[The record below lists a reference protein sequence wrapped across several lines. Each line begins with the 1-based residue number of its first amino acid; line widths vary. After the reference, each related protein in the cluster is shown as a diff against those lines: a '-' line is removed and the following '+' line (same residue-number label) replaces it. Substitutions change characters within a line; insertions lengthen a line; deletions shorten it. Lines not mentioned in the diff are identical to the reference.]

1 MRKIIVIFSVF
12 ALLTTLNSCQK
23 NGAENTKGTSSS
35 HQPDKYQ
42 PYGGPMTV
50 GQKHNTVLDDYIAE
64 YGFFNDDGTTRDGVE
79 IMVNKVAI
87 IQASYNW
94 LNTSAAVAAEDIMS
108 ELDNLGIFN
117 PDGTSKS
124 QDQINEILVN
134 QETNAALKVVMTNIT
149 EYTGNPDNFMDYA
162 DAQFA
167 SLTALTGDDLTRAQG
182 AHDVLGNS
190 HEKYKTMGAMF
201 DQLTAAEKIN
211 ALAAAD
217 AAGAL
222 YGAKFAVA
230 NGHWSPV
237 AWSNDVAYFSIGF
250 SVKAA
255 QM

>member
-12 ALLTTLNSCQK
+12 ALLTTLNSCHK
-23 NGAENTKGTSSS
+23 NGAESTKGTAS
-35 HQPDKYQ
+35 HEPGKYQ
-42 PYGGPMTV
+42 PYGDPLTV

-64 YGFFNDDGTTRDGVE
+64 YGFFNDDGTTRNGVE
-79 IMVNKVAI
+79 IMVNKIAI

-94 LNTSAAVAAEDIMS
+94 LNTSATIAAEDIMD

-117 PDGTSKS
+117 ADGTSKS
-124 QDQINEILVN
+124 QEQINEILVN
-134 QETNAALKVVMTNIT
+134 QETNAALKLVMINIT
-149 EYTGNPDNFMDYA
+149 QYNGNPEDFMDYA
-162 DAQFA
+162 NAQFA
-167 SLTALTGDDLTRAQG
+167 SLTSLTGDDLTRAQG
-182 AHDVLGNS
+182 AQDVLGRS

-201 DQLTAAEKIN
+201 DQLSAAEKVN

-217 AAGAL
+217 AAGAI